1 MSRMKFILAL
11 VIAMVTAGGLYA
23 GFRNEPAETPT
34 PSPVPSDTTVSPAPS
49 LTTYEEASLG
59 LAFTYKTGT
68 DGYTLFS
75 GTGDSAVG
83 QLASL
88 LLVHENERPMIEN
101 PVAYSEGP
109 ISITVSVFE
118 NTKKQFPR
126 QWAVEHDAYSNFSLM
141 TGAEAET
148 VVGGANALR
157 YTVDGLYRFD
167 TVVVAHGSKMYVLAA
182 SYHDTTSATYRD
194 FGPLLA
200 SVRFIREPGQ

>member
-1 MSRMKFILAL
+1 MKFTLAL
-11 VIAMVTAGGLYA
+11 IIATVTAGGLYA
-23 GFRNEPAETPT
+23 GFRNEPTVA
-34 PSPVPSDTTVSPAPS
+34 PVPSDTTVSPAPS
-49 LTTYEEASLG
+49 LSTYEEASLG
-59 LAFTYKTGT
+59 LAFTYKTGA

-75 GTGDSAVG
+75 GTGDSTVG

-88 LLVHENERPMIEN
+88 LLVHENERSMIEN

-109 ISITVSVFE
+109 ISITVAVFE

-182 SYHDTTSATYRD
+182 SYHDTTSPTYRD